1 VVNNKELMSIHRE
14 GTVTL
19 IISAVVLAVVN
30 GLFYVYLP
38 SISPFFIIATIIL
51 YIFLISFFR
60 KPDRSLSEINNGI
73 FISPCD
79 GKVVVIEETEES
91 EYFKERRLQVSIF
104 MSPLNVH
111 INWHPISGKIDYY
124 KYHPGKY
131 LAAWNPKSSTENERT
146 TTVYDYGKEK
156 LLVRQVAG
164 ALARRIVCYAQ
175 KRQDVNQ
182 GDELGFI
189 KFGSRVDLYFPLGTD
204 IQVAIGDKVQGNITT
219 LAKH

>member
-1 VVNNKELMSIHRE
+1 MSIHRE

-19 IISAVVLAVVN
+19 IISFVVLAVLN
-30 GLFYVYLP
+30 GIINAYFPALFIAFLI
-38 SISPFFIIATIIL
+38 ISIIL
-51 YIFLISFFR
+51 FLFLVSFFR
-60 KPDRSLSEINNGI
+60 NPGRTLKLDGEEV
-73 FISPCD
+73 FICPCD
-79 GKVVVIEETEES
+79 GKVVVIEETEET
-91 EYFKERRLQVSIF
+91 EYFKDKRLQVSIF

-111 INWHPISGKIDYY
+111 INWHAISGSIAYY

-146 TTVYDYGKEK
+146 TTVYDYGEDK

-175 KRQDVNQ
+175 KRQTVKQ

-189 KFGSRVDLYFPLGTD
+189 KFGSRVDLYFPLGTE
-204 IQVAIGDKVQGNITT
+204 IKVKIGDVVKGNITV
-219 LAKH
+219 LANK